1 MNTIFLSL
9 GSIFNVGSAYRL
21 SDINMHNIVVGLGL
35 RTPGGCRTN
44 KNSKKVSRERGVEQK
59 ENDEV
64 DSKIEYITLHPSC
77 SNRCGSYLY
86 IHVDFTWD
94 RNALCTYCRFESYPR

>member
-1 MNTIFLSL
+1 MIFLSL

-21 SDINMHNIVVGLGL
+21 SDINMHNVVIGLGL
-35 RTPGGCRTN
+35 RTLGGCRTN
-44 KNSKKVSRERGVEQK
+44 ENSKKVSQERGVEQK

-77 SNRCGSYLY
+77 SNRCGSHL
-86 IHVDFTWD
+86 DFTWD
-94 RNALCTYCRFESYPR
+94 RNALCTYCTFEAYPR